1 MVDLDAS
8 LAFFAQ
14 STGHNLYI
22 IFNRESFIIDFEDSY
37 INKMLNITLK
47 YDLTNCLAK
56 CMIIVLAN

>member
-8 LAFFAQ
+8 LAFLAL

-37 INKMLNITLK
+37 LNKCSK
-47 YDLTNCLAK
+47 
-56 CMIIVLAN
+56 